1 MQTKIGIFIKNIYY
15 MLDKL
20 MRGVSDTIKKI
31 NDIHNLHLEKYQ
43 DLWDSYI
50 EMDLHRNLII
60 HNDGLVNAEYIKK
73 VPEKYKEAK
82 QYEYLPCSKICIEEK
97 TNNLI
102 KFAFLLFY
110 LIGESES
117 ELDELDL
124 TAFDLLKN
132 QNWDVAEY
140 AYSLLLKTS
149 KASHSSKVMWQI
161 NWLNAKKHK
170 YGIEKTKNEI
180 EKLDV
185 TGMEKL
191 FSVAKNLLLE
201 DYEAIEDDL
210 ESCYPH
216 DYNSYYIHTWPIF
229 IEFRKT
235 KYYQNFREKHQEDF
249 EQYDFTPKSKD
260 ND

>member
-1 MQTKIGIFIKNIYY
+1 
-15 MLDKL
+15 
-20 MRGVSDTIKKI
+20 MRGVSDTIAKI
-31 NDIHNLHLEKYQ
+31 NDIHNLHLDRHRY
-43 DLWDSYI
+43 LWDSYI

-73 VPEKYKEAK
+73 VPEKYKNVK
-82 QYEYLPCSKICIEEK
+82 EYDYLSCSKNCIEEK

-117 ELDELDL
+117 ELDELDS

-140 AYSLLLKTS
+140 AYSLLLKIPTLE
-149 KASHSSKVMWQI
+149 HSNKIMCQI

-170 YGIEKTKNEI
+170 EGIERTQADI

-191 FSVAKNLLLE
+191 YSVAKNLLLE
-201 DYEAIEDDL
+201 NYETIEEDL

-216 DYNSYYIHTWPIF
+216 DYNSYFIHTWPIF
-229 IEFRKT
+229 IDFRKT
-235 KYYQNFREKHQEDF
+235 EHYQHFRERHQEDF
-249 EQYDFTPKSKD
+249 EQYDFTPK
-260 ND
+260 NNN